1 MTREKETTGRK
12 ETMQRNTILAGLA
25 TFQAVDAAICV
36 KPIPYVAKCLDDVN
50 YPQEGRWIFP
60 VVKAAATVGLLVGI
74 RHPWVAKLTLVML
87 TIYFSLAVGYH
98 LRAKDIGLNAASAS
112 SLLATYGAL
121 TVTEFRRGSR
131 HQTTGCQTTG
141 CR

>member
-1 MTREKETTGRK
+1 MN
-12 ETMQRNTILAGLA
+12 RNATLVGMA

-36 KPIPYVAKCLDDVN
+36 KPIPYVATCLDDVN
-50 YPQEGRWIFP
+50 YPQGGRWIFP
-60 VVKAAATVGLLVGI
+60 VVKAAAAVGLLVGTQV
-74 RHPWVAKLTLVML
+74 PWVARLTLIML
-87 TIYFSLAVGYH
+87 MIYFSLAIGYH
-98 LRAKDIGLNAASAS
+98 LRAKDIGPNAASAS

-131 HQTTGCQTTG
+131 CQTTG